1 MRGCPLMFTAM
12 FLFCCGESFSFQFY
26 AEPGPHSVV
35 SKADS
40 SPPTITWLRFTGG
53 EESDLETSNF
63 GPGGKGLG
71 VKDNKNRSVSKERG
85 RSGNREDRSGV
96 ILVSVLDISIVSK
109 TSGRT
114 FF

>member
-1 MRGCPLMFTAM
+1 MSDDVLMFTP
-12 FLFCCGESFSFQFY
+12 LSRKCLGESFSFQFY

-71 VKDNKNRSVSKERG
+71 VKDNRNRSVSKERG